1 MKQKLRRLILILTV
15 ASVIALVLL
24 NLDPVSTRAQRLVI
38 LCSLAGVCFGPLF
51 LLWKY
56 AAARVVFVALPL
68 LLIAPFLIPGKDI
81 ELNALRD
88 DFLARIVS
96 YEGIGYHWGGEN
108 RRGIDCSGLP
118 RKALRDALLNQGL
131 RNMNGSC
138 TRLFL
143 KHWWNDASAKA
154 LAEGY
159 LDFAIPTKEQGT
171 IATMSYGKLQPGDL
185 AVTQDKR
192 HVLTFLGGENWI
204 QADPAAEKVTI
215 ANGHTGKSGWFAVP
229 VTLHR
234 WRELSTDH

>member
-1 MKQKLRRLILILTV
+1 MNKNLRRLILLLTIGSLV
-15 ASVIALVLL
+15 ALIVL

-38 LCSLAGVCFGPLF
+38 LCSLAGVCFGPLL
-51 LLWKY
+51 LLWKSV
-56 AAARVVFVALPL
+56 AARVVLIAIPIL
-68 LLIAPFLIPGKDI
+68 LLAPFLLPGKEIDRT
-81 ELNALRD
+81 ALRD

-96 YEGIGYHWGGEN
+96 YQGIGYHWGGEN

-131 RNMNGSC
+131 RTLNGRC

-159 LDFAIPTKEQGT
+159 LDFAVPSGEQGT
-171 IATMSYGKLQPGDL
+171 IATMSYEKLQPGDL
-185 AVTQDKR
+185 AVTQDRR
-192 HVLTFLGGENWI
+192 HVLIFLGGENWI

-215 ANGHTGKSGWFAVP
+215 ANGHTGKSGWFAAP

-234 WRELSTDH
+234 WSLLAEP